1 MLPVANIRK
10 SGLHYAWVI
19 LAAAVVLN
27 IVARADQASFG
38 VFIDPLVDQFGWKRG
53 DIAFAYS
60 LAFLLGLPTVVIM
73 GWLGDRYGARELMLI
88 SAIMIGVGTVLLGMI
103 KELWQ
108 FYVVYALLV
117 GSTGHAAFSVLLP
130 VIMTRWFYRRLGIA
144 MGIYFAAQGLGPV
157 LFAPLFRWLLEN
169 HGWQYSFTLIGSAL
183 FCILAFFALFIYNS
197 PAAKGLRPYGLER
210 TEEEAH
216 PTAASTQAKP
226 RLRDFL
232 GHSTVWKLIGI
243 HHIGC
248 LSHSIILVHVVS
260 MATFKGIPGVEA
272 AGVLAAIAGT
282 SVFSRFGFSVLADR
296 LGGRAT
302 LTASLLGQSVPVI
315 ILFFA
320 NEAWAFYLFAVFFGL
335 CYGGEMVSFPI
346 VNKQLFGT
354 RAPLSSIFS
363 FEMVGAG
370 IGMALGGWLGGSL
383 FDMTGD
389 YTWSLLVSLVAG
401 CLGLP
406 LALTLP
412 RHGGRPP
419 GSLGTSIDAARA
431 PAVAIPA
438 TAQRSG

>member
-1 MLPVANIRK
+1 MLPVGTIRK
-10 SGLHYAWVI
+10 SGVHYAWVI

-27 IVARADQASFG
+27 IVARADQGSFG

-53 DIAFAYS
+53 DISFAYS
-60 LAFLLGLPTVVIM
+60 LAFLIGLPAVVIM
-73 GWLGDRYGARELMLI
+73 GWLGDRYGARELMLVSALMI
-88 SAIMIGVGTVLLGMI
+88 SVGTVLLGMI

-130 VIMTRWFYRRLGIA
+130 VIMTRWFYRRLGVV
-144 MGIYFAAQGLGPV
+144 MGIYFAAQGLGPM
-157 LFAPLFRWLLEN
+157 LFAPVFRWLIEN
-169 HGWQYSFTLIGSAL
+169 HGWRHSFTLIGIAL
-183 FCILAFFALFIYNS
+183 GCILGFFALFIHSS
-197 PAAKGLRPYGLER
+197 PAARGLRPYGLGER
-210 TEEEAH
+210 EEEVPESA
-216 PTAASTQAKP
+216 TAAAATT
-226 RLRDFL
+226 RLTDFL
-232 GHSTVWKLIGI
+232 GHATLWKLIAL

-260 MATFKGIPGVEA
+260 MATFKGIPGVQA
-272 AGVLAAIAGT
+272 AGVLAAIAGA

-296 LGGRAT
+296 FGGRMT
-302 LTASLLGQSVPVI
+302 LTVSLLGQSLPVI

-320 NEAWAFYLFAVFFGL
+320 TEAWMFYLFAVVFGL

-389 YTWSLLVSLVAG
+389 YTWSLLISLVAG

-406 LALTLP
+406 LALSLP
-412 RHGGRPP
+412 RHGKRPP
-419 GSLGTSIDAARA
+419 GAVGHVIAHPRPA
-431 PAVAIPA
+431 PIGMS
-438 TAQRSG
+438 AQESRG